1 MVTYPEVFVLGL
13 AKDNL
18 WWTGGKPD
26 APPFHR
32 SDYQHFVED
41 IGQAGVH
48 LVIGPRRVGKSKMLF
63 QMIQHV
69 LNQGVPPRRIIY
81 ISLERTYLDILPN
94 KLLDTITYYETH
106 IASEKV
112 GANGRTYLFVDEAQY
127 DPSWARLFKE
137 YVDQQRDMIAY
148 VSGSSSAAL
157 FKGSAES
164 GAGRF
169 HTHFVMT
176 MKFRDA
182 LRLRKIANADQI
194 RSISHTLRAA
204 LLKSLKEGK
213 PSYYIRTAVTA
224 AQELSQY
231 APDAV
236 LDEYLLKGG
245 YPEFYFKDSWP
256 DISTYYRDDVFGKI
270 LQNDVVNV
278 FNIRNPDKVK
288 SLLVQ
293 LLYKTASHIERDKLA
308 QLINVKSGRGMLD
321 QYIEALSKA
330 YLIRAALKYR
340 KQPGRPST
348 KAKKFF
354 AADPGMRNAVLGI
367 ERPSQ
372 EERGALLETIVFN
385 HILRLEFHIDRQVRE
400 LGFFYSGEYER
411 DIIIQSNKLPAVVPV
426 EVKLGQADT
435 HDAAKVRHTC
445 NALKAPLGILVGGDT
460 IGEIN
465 GIIRVPAWLFLLSC

>member
-13 AKDNL
+13 AKDNP

-32 SDYQHFVED
+32 SDYQHFIED
-41 IGQAGVH
+41 IDQTGVH

-63 QMIQHV
+63 QMIQY
-69 LNQGVPPRRIIY
+69 LLDKGVSPRRIIY
-81 ISLERTYLDILPN
+81 ISLERTYFDILSN

-106 IASEKV
+106 IANEKI
-112 GANGRTYLFVDEAQY
+112 GAGGRTYLFVDEAQY
-127 DPSWARLFKE
+127 DYSWSRLFKE
-137 YVDQQRDMIAY
+137 YAEQQREMTAY
-148 VSGSSSAAL
+148 ISGSSSPAI

-169 HTHFVMT
+169 HTHYVMT

-182 LRLRKIANADQI
+182 LRLRKMEHADE
-194 RSISHTLRAA
+194 ISEVSHKLRAA

-213 PSYYIRTAVTA
+213 PKHYVDAALTA
-224 AQELSQY
+224 AQELADL

-256 DISTYYRDDVFGKI
+256 EISTYYRDDVFGKI

-293 LLYKTASHIERDKLA
+293 LLYKTASHLEREKLA

-354 AADPGMRNAVLGI
+354 AADPGMRNAILGI

-372 EERGALLETIVFN
+372 EELGALLETVVFN
-385 HILRLEFHIDRQVRE
+385 HILRLEYHIDQQVRE
-400 LGFFYSGEYER
+400 LGFFYGEEYER
-411 DIIIQSNKLPAVVPV
+411 DIILQSSKLPAVVPI

-435 HDAAKVRHTC
+435 HDTTKVRRTC
-445 NALKAPLGILVGGDT
+445 AALKAPLGILVGGDS
-460 IGEIN
+460 IGEHN